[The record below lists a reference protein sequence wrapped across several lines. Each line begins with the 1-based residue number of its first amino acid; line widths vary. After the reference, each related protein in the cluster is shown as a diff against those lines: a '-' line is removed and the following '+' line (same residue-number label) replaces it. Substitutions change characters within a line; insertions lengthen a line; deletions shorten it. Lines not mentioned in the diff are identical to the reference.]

1 MRNLM
6 ASSSNLRQEGLRYY
20 YSLFEAVTMLGRSFR
35 DSLQG
40 YDTLEYDRIVC
51 LFYIGVMVQECTSSS
66 YQDVIASIASV
77 QPILVDRFTKE
88 SSDRLALLDRAIN
101 DNRQLWENSIEG
113 LRIALLEHFMNQSRD
128 ANRAEYVVRMTEVLT
143 SLSREARDGVE
154 RCLLNMFSG
163 AYDTGMYNVDEAK
176 WTVDSLLSSIHGA

>member
-1 MRNLM
+1 M
-6 ASSSNLRQEGLRYY
+6 ASSSKLRQGGLRHY
-20 YSLFEAVTMLGRSFR
+20 YSLGEAVNMLRNSFR
-35 DSLQG
+35 DSLRG

-66 YQDVIASIASV
+66 HQNVISSIASV
-77 QPILVDRFTKE
+77 QPMWIGQFTE
-88 SSDRLALLDRAIN
+88 DSSDRLTLLDRAIG

-113 LRIALLEHFMNQSRD
+113 LRIALLEHFMNQSND

-154 RCLLNMFSG
+154 QCLLHMFSG
-163 AYDTGMYNVDEAK
+163 AYEGDMYNVDEAK